1 MKNIKFTFPYGKMK
15 VLTLSYDDGV
25 EQDFKFVEILN
36 KYKIKCTFNLNSA
49 VPPGYNWTCNNKDI
63 YRINIKENIDL
74 YKGHEVAIHTLS
86 HPDLTKLSTVEI
98 RSEVAE
104 DQKRLEK
111 IFNREI
117 RGMAYPFGTY
127 NDNIIEILDKLEI
140 KYARTIE
147 DTESFQFPENYLAW
161 HPTCRHKNEN
171 LMNLAEEFIRSS
183 HEDMKLFYLWGH
195 SYEFYVDDNWN
206 VIEEFCEYMGSNDKI
221 WYATNM
227 EIYDY
232 MKAIE
237 LVEINEENNIVI
249 NNSNEKIWLYID
261 GELKSINSRDI
272 LKVS

>member
-63 YRINIKENIDL
+63 YRINIKENVDL

-147 DTESFQFPENYLAW
+147 DTESFQFPKNYLAW

-261 GELKSINSRDI
+261 GELKSINSREI